1 MTVLHRITGVLVFR
15 YMGSQLWNFG
25 NCSWKP
31 VPPSRDVMCTHSI
44 KTQWFIHI
52 LICLLISAFII
63 YAVYTIVVC
72 KEHCWVLMTI
82 HSLDEEVYKMMRERD
97 DSNPDLLFT
106 ISVEGCCFQL
116 WSAAFVVFELRS
128 SKNEGCDF
136 SYKPKGWISP
146 ALIFITFCTCSCCC
160 YSKSL
165 PLWSVMLEVIF
176 SSFWDFK
183 ACCCLHSWFR
193 GWWSLR
199 QWTELFRNRPSVMNC
214 WKGRYAQS
222 TAIMGG

>member
-15 YMGSQLWNFG
+15 YMGSQLRNFG
-25 NCSWKP
+25 NCNWKP

-106 ISVEGCCFQL
+106 ISVEGCCFL
-116 WSAAFVVFELRS
+116 SIMV
-128 SKNEGCDF
+128 
-136 SYKPKGWISP
+136 
-146 ALIFITFCTCSCCC
+146 SC
-160 YSKSL
+160 
-165 PLWSVMLEVIF
+165 V
-176 SSFWDFK
+176 
-183 ACCCLHSWFR
+183 CCL
-193 GWWSLR
+193 
-199 QWTELFRNRPSVMNC
+199 WTSQFKKWRMWLFVQT
-214 WKGRYAQS
+214 KGLNQS
-222 TAIMGG
+222 CLNFCHFLHMFLLLLQ